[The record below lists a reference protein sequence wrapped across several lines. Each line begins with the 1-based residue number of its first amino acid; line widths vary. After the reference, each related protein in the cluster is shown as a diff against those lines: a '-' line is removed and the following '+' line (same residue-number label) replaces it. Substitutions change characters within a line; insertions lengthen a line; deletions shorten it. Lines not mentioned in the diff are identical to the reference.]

1 MQQSCRT
8 CRNTRRQM
16 NICICRSTYRQSL
29 RNIVGVLEGSDI
41 IVDEEILGGS
51 RLVVVEGC
59 SGVVVLV

>member
-1 MQQSCRT
+1 
-8 CRNTRRQM
+8 M